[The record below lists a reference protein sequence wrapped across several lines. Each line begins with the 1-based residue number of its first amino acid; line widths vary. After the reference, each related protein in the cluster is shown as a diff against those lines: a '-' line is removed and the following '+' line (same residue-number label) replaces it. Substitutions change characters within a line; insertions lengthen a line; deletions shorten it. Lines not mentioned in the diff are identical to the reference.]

1 MSKYFILIWTAISCA
16 ISVQAQSPKQWAK
29 HGDDSKKEGDFY
41 GAAYYYK
48 KAFAADSTYLE
59 MNWEMAEAYRQYNNY
74 EAALN
79 AYDNLVIHDDDEIYY
94 LAVFYKAQMLKHM
107 ARYEEALEAF
117 DIYLKLY
124 KSRSVYHYK
133 KAKQELESCQ
143 YAIDHQNDTAD
154 LEVRHLEI
162 PLNSFDGEVSPYLS
176 ADSILYF
183 SSLRYV
189 DTTSRKLNEEDSKRR
204 FSIYKALA
212 DTDVV
217 LLDSLFEKGESHL
230 ANVIASPLRNRVY
243 YSLCD
248 NQGCQIYYR
257 DSSENALSEPVEVK
271 AISLSGYKATHPYP
285 TKWDDKEVLIF
296 TSDRPRGKGGMDLWY
311 TEIKDGDRFGRPR
324 NLGKTI
330 NTLDD
335 EITPYYDTTNQKLYF
350 SSTWHNGF
358 GGFDILTS
366 EGSGTSWKDP
376 ENPGFPT
383 NSPSND
389 LYYKQNDSLETGVF
403 VSNRTGGF
411 ALKGE
416 NCCNDIYLIGIP
428 PAIDTVPPVDST
440 DTPDPEKPTTPPSL
454 ASLELLPLN
463 LYFDNDQPEPRTF
476 RETSRTDF
484 SKLFGNYQK
493 DLSNYDQNQS
503 DTAAYNAFRT
513 DEFDKSFEKLNVLAD
528 SIISRVEAGFRFVI
542 GIQGHTSPLASEK
555 YNLALAKRRIHS
567 VSSYLKSYK
576 GGVISNYIDS
586 GFLSIQEIPVG
597 ELESTGL
604 VSDDLLDKNQSV
616 YSLKAMKA
624 RRVTIQWV
632 DQRKDTDSTSVLQID
647 NPYRSLNGQKETTL
661 TFQLTNSGNR
671 ALMINL
677 IESSCSCFSFE
688 IPELIEPGATVEFP
702 VKYVPTYIVK
712 KELKESITF
721 HTNSYIPAYKANIV
735 IKP

>member
-1 MSKYFILIWTAISCA
+1 MSKYIILIWTAISCA

-29 HGDDSKKEGDFY
+29 HGYDSKKEGDFY

-79 AYDNLVIHDDDEIYY
+79 AYDNLVIQDGDEIYY

-143 YAIDHQNDTAD
+143 YAIDHQNDTSD
-154 LEVRHLEI
+154 LKVRHLEI

-230 ANVIASPLRNRVY
+230 ANVIPSPLRNRVY

-257 DSSENALSEPVEVK
+257 DSTENALGEPVEVK

-311 TEIKDGDRFGRPR
+311 TEIKDGDRFGRPK

-335 EITPYYDTTNQKLYF
+335 EITPYYDTTDQKLYF

-358 GGFDILTS
+358 GGFDIVSS
-366 EGSGTSWKDP
+366 EGSGTSWKEP
-376 ENPGFPT
+376 ENPGLPT
-383 NSPSND
+383 NSSSND
-389 LYYKQNDSLETGVF
+389 LYYKQNDSLATGVF

-428 PAIDTVPPVDST
+428 TIDTVPTVDT
-440 DTPDPEKPTTPPSL
+440 TEITKPDSPTAPPTL
-454 ASLELLPLN
+454 ASLGLLPLD
-463 LYFDNDQPEPRTF
+463 LYFDNDQPEPRSY

-484 SKLFGNYQK
+484 AQLFGNYQK
-493 DLSNYDQNQS
+493 GLANYDQNQT
-503 DTAAYNAFRT
+503 DTALYNAFMH
-513 DEFDKSFEKLNVLAD
+513 DEFNQSFEKLNTMAD
-528 SIISRVEAGFRFVI
+528 SIISRVQSGYRFVI

-567 VSSYLKSYK
+567 VSTYLKNYK
-576 GGVISNYIDS
+576 GGIIANYIDS

-597 ELESTGL
+597 ELESSGL
-604 VSDDLLDKNQSV
+604 VSDNRLDKNQSV

-624 RRVTIQWV
+624 RKVTIQWV
-632 DQRKDTDSTSVLQID
+632 DQREENDSSAVLQVSE
-647 NPYRSLNGQKETTL
+647 PYRALKASLNSDF
-661 TFQLTNSGNR
+661 TFQLTNTGEIPLEIKSV
-671 ALMINL
+671 
-677 IESSCSCFSFE
+677 ETTSSNFSFDS
-688 IPELIEPGATVEFP
+688 IETIAPGETKSFIVHFKAMDN
-702 VKYVPTYIVK
+702 VK
-712 KELKESITF
+712 KELKESVTI
-721 HTNSYIPAYKANIV
+721 HTNSYIPAFKLNFAIR
-735 IKP
+735 P